1 MRMILI
7 FIDGFG
13 IGEKDPEKNP
23 CCIADMRHF
32 EYLMDR
38 YGLICADATLGVE
51 GLPQSATGQTT
62 LYTGVNASKAIGK
75 HWSARPTHELE
86 QIIMEDNLFLR
97 LKRHGRTVTFAN
109 VYSAEYLE
117 KMKTESRGIFRPSV
131 TSLLC
136 LSSDTPFRV
145 LEDYMAKRGV
155 FHDITGRMLIE
166 NGYDVPLRTPEEA
179 AKILYGISR
188 DFDLTLF
195 EFFMTDIQGHSGD
208 REKAVYEL
216 ELLNRMLGRLI
227 QLVDLREDVILI
239 TSDHGN
245 IEDLSVKTHT
255 FNPVPVIIA
264 GDAVDRKALDI
275 RSLTDVM
282 PAILKMFGIPNEKK
296 D

>member
-1 MRMILI
+1 MRMIFI

-13 IGEKDPEKNP
+13 MGEKDPERNP
-23 CCIADMRHF
+23 CCIADMRYF
-32 EYLMDR
+32 EYLIER

-62 LYTGVNASKAIGK
+62 LYTGVNAAKAIGR
-75 HWSARPTHELE
+75 HWSARPTEELE
-86 QIIMEDNLFLR
+86 QIIMRDNLFLS
-97 LKRHGRTVTFAN
+97 LKRNGRTVTFAN
-109 VYSAEYLE
+109 VYSTAYLE
-117 KMKTESRGIFRPSV
+117 KMKTDSRGIYRPSV
-131 TSLLC
+131 TTLLC

-145 LEDYMAKRGV
+145 LDYYMKKRGI
-155 FHDITGRMLIE
+155 FHDITGKMLIE

-179 AKILYGISR
+179 GEILYNISR

-227 QLVDLREDVILI
+227 QLVDFREDVILI

-255 FNPVPVIIA
+255 YNPVPVIIA
-264 GDAVDRKALDI
+264 GDAVDRSALDI
-275 RSLTDVM
+275 HSLMDVK
-282 PAILKMFGIPNEKK
+282 PAVMRIFGIQ
-296 D
+296 DA

>member
-1 MRMILI
+1 MKMIFI

-32 EYLMDR
+32 EYLINR
-38 YGLICADATLGVE
+38 YGLFSADATLGVE

-62 LYTGVNASKAIGK
+62 LYTGVNASKAIGR
-75 HWSARPTHELE
+75 HWSARPTEELE
-86 QIIMEDNLFLR
+86 QIIMRDNLFLS
-97 LKRHGRTVTFAN
+97 LKRNGRTVTFAN
-109 VYSAEYLE
+109 VYSTAYLE

-131 TSLLC
+131 TTLLC

-145 LEDYMAKRGV
+145 LDDYMEKRGI
-155 FHDITGRMLIE
+155 FHDITGRMLIG
-166 NGYDVPLRTPEEA
+166 NGYDVPMRTPEEA
-179 AKILYGISR
+179 GEILYNISR

-216 ELLNRMLGRLI
+216 EILNRMLGRLI
-227 QLVDLREDVILI
+227 QLVDFREDVILI

-255 FNPVPVIIA
+255 YNPVPVIIA
-264 GDAVDRKALDI
+264 GDTVDRSTLAI
-275 RSLTDVM
+275 HSLMDVKPTVM
-282 PAILKMFGIPNEKK
+282 RIFGIQ
-296 D
+296 DV